1 MVRHN
6 GTLGVKNQNKHDA
19 LKNMEA
25 SFKWGINDG
34 KVLES
39 WNQRLHLIE
48 QVSPGRFFRSRQ
60 TMLMRIMSMFS
71 RIFFK
76 FYSYIG
82 YKIV

>member
-1 MVRHN
+1 
-6 GTLGVKNQNKHDA
+6 
-19 LKNMEA
+19 MEA

-60 TMLMRIMSMFS
+60 TMLMRIMSMFREYFPNS
-71 RIFFK
+71 IPTLDIR
-76 FYSYIG
+76 SYNQSFSETHNIKAG
-82 YKIV
+82 NPCLYI